1 MFSTVKQKGEDRK
14 ETLLRMKNGYDVASS
29 LVDRM

>member
-1 MFSTVKQKGEDRK
+1 MFSIVKQKGGDRR
-14 ETLLRMKNGYDVASS
+14 ETLLRMKNGHNFESS